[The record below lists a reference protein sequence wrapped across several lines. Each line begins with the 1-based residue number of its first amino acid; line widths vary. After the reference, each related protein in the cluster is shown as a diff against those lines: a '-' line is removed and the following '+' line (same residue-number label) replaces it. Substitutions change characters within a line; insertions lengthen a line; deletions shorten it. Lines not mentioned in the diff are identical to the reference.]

1 MNLLLRLYKDGKF
14 FIWSRPGGT
23 PLVLGQAGSRHSR
36 DNLNTLLQDWKR
48 PVLLHFSLHII
59 MKDVLV
65 CLTFIRSSQPELR
78 EKNFPKVYQH
88 IKIYLYMN
96 SQEETKEMSQNNIF
110 QCSFFDNLASMTIM
124 YSKHS
129 QQLKRNRF
137 RISLPEV
144 FCKKGV
150 LRNFA

>member
-1 MNLLLRLYKDGKF
+1 
-14 FIWSRPGGT
+14 
-23 PLVLGQAGSRHSR
+23 
-36 DNLNTLLQDWKR
+36 
-48 PVLLHFSLHII
+48 
-59 MKDVLV
+59 
-65 CLTFIRSSQPELR
+65 
-78 EKNFPKVYQH
+78 
-88 IKIYLYMN
+88 MN

-110 QCSFFDNLASMTIM
+110 QCSFFDNLTSMTIM

-150 LRNFA
+150 LRNVA